1 MQLASAVHDGS
12 PGPLEPRGPGDPTPA
27 GQSLPPDL
35 RPRLQ
40 FVVVVSV
47 VTSRPPHY
55 GDYVF
60 PAWANALGWAVAAS
74 SMSLVPV
81 YAAYKLCSLPG
92 SLREVRLRPG
102 PHPARAPEHEAPGNS
117 WWPSPPRPHSEHR
130 PHKRSSVAK
139 TGGTGGRSPGAVT
152 RARSAGLSVRE
163 GGCERRAWLSGRS
176 GRSGRRGR
184 EASASVRRGRE
195 LQAPWGPA
203 SAGGVACTRSPRAL
217 SPPQKVA
224 YAITP
229 EKEHE
234 LVDGGHVR
242 QFTVSEG
249 PRRPRPGRRRIPRGG
264 VAGKLQFSRSSPR
277 PASETPVLGASS
289 RRSAPDAGGPRD
301 RDGQSLA
308 WGRGPP

>member
-12 PGPLEPRGPGDPTPA
+12 PGPLEPRRPGDPTAA

-139 TGGTGGRSPGAVT
+139 TGGTG
-152 RARSAGLSVRE
+152 AG
-163 GGCERRAWLSGRS
+163 
-176 GRSGRRGR
+176 
-184 EASASVRRGRE
+184 
-195 LQAPWGPA
+195 P
-203 SAGGVACTRSPRAL
+203 
-217 SPPQKVA
+217 
-224 YAITP
+224 
-229 EKEHE
+229 
-234 LVDGGHVR
+234 
-242 QFTVSEG
+242 
-249 PRRPRPGRRRIPRGG
+249 
-264 VAGKLQFSRSSPR
+264 
-277 PASETPVLGASS
+277 LG
-289 RRSAPDAGGPRD
+289 
-301 RDGQSLA
+301 L
-308 WGRGPP
+308 